1 MIKNAAF
8 LAGLQKSIW
17 LSIGAGAL
25 ILSGIVLPVLWLLD
39 IPAHMESVV
48 LLKAAAAITF
58 FSLLFYVLS
67 CKTARLL
74 LNQLINKQAQLD
86 QTEARFIAASESHL
100 DAFFLLE
107 AVRDGAGE
115 IADFRCAFL
124 NQRACKLVGREHDEF
139 IGAELYRNFILLM
152 NEQTFQRYCEV
163 VETGHPLSYEFH
175 DDTFK
180 LKPQWLE
187 CQLVKLGDG
196 IALTARDIADK
207 KRTERDLIQAERF
220 QSAIIDSV
228 SYSIIATDKEGN
240 IITLNNA
247 AQRMLWYEETDLV
260 GKFTMDMLH
269 DPEEIK
275 ARAMELSTELGYKIE
290 PGFEV
295 FVARARAGM
304 HDEHEWTYIRKG
316 GTRLPVR
323 ASLTELRDSEFQVY
337 GYLSV
342 AYDITEQKRSEE
354 HVRHV
359 ALHDALT
366 GLPNRTL
373 FNDRVKVAIE
383 NARRNKQTVAIALLD
398 VDHFKNVNDSLGHH
412 IGDQL
417 LQEVGNRL
425 VNSVRACDTIAR
437 MGGDE
442 FAFLLPNID
451 HTAGTEK
458 VFKKVMKALEPTVV
472 ASEHQLHV
480 SASIGVCVF
489 PQDGE
494 DLTVLM
500 RKADTSMYQAKKHGR
515 NNFQFFTS
523 EMERQASNRLNLENE
538 MRIAIEQ
545 ESFELFY
552 QPQIDLETNM
562 IVGAEALIRWQRM
575 PGMFASPMEF
585 IPLAEESGLI
595 VPIGEWVI
603 RTACKQSAIFR
614 EKLGRTLRIAVNV
627 SPRQFR
633 QKNLVSIIL
642 SALQENAIEPQD
654 FEVEVT
660 ENALMADME
669 NAVLVMGL
677 LRGLGVHV
685 ALDDFGTGYSS
696 LSYLSRFPVD
706 RIKIDQSFM
715 KSITISPENA
725 SLAKVIVNMAK
736 TLGIPVTAEGV
747 ETLDQLDFLRA
758 TGCDEVQGY
767 FIGRPMPPDALLEL
781 CMSNKLSVMPGT
793 LQELKN
799 METRIADHN

>member
-1 MIKNAAF
+1 M
-8 LAGLQKSIW
+8 W
-17 LSIGAGAL
+17 LSMGFG
-25 ILSGIVLPVLWLLD
+25 ILLLLAMVLAVLWLLN
-39 IPAHMESVV
+39 IPAHMESAA

-58 FSLLFYVLS
+58 FSLVFYVIS

-74 LNQLINKQAQLD
+74 LKQLINKQVQLD
-86 QTEARFIAASESHL
+86 NAEARFIAASESHH

-107 AVRDGAGE
+107 AVRNNAGE

-139 IGAELYRNFILLM
+139 VGAELYRNFALLM

-163 VETGHPLSYEFH
+163 VEAGHPLAYEFH
-175 DDTFK
+175 DDACM

-187 CQLVKLGDG
+187 CQLVKLGEG
-196 IALTARDIADK
+196 IALTARDITDK

-240 IITLNNA
+240 IIALNNA

-269 DPEEIK
+269 DREEIQ
-275 ARAMELSTELGYKIE
+275 ARAIELSAELGYEIE

-295 FVARARAGM
+295 FVAKARAGM

-316 GTRLPVR
+316 GSRFPVR
-323 ASLTELRDSEFQVY
+323 VSLTELRDSEFQVY
-337 GYLSV
+337 GYLGV

-354 HVRHV
+354 HFRHV

-383 NARRNKQTVAIALLD
+383 TARRNKQTIAIALLD

-417 LQEVGNRL
+417 LQEVSSRL
-425 VNSVRACDTIAR
+425 VNSVRPSDTIAR

-442 FAFLLPNID
+442 FAFLLPDINHSD
-451 HTAGTEK
+451 GTEK
-458 VFKKVMKALEPTVV
+458 VFKKIMESLEPTVV
-472 ASEHQLHV
+472 AGDHRLHV
-480 SASIGVCVF
+480 TASIGVCVF

-523 EMERQASNRLNLENE
+523 DMERQASNRLNLENE
-538 MRIAIEQ
+538 MRLAIEQ
-545 ESFELFY
+545 ERFELFY

-575 PGMFASPMEF
+575 PGVFASPMEF

-603 RTACKQSAIFR
+603 RTASRQSAIFR

-633 QKNLVSIIL
+633 QKNLVSVIL
-642 SALQENAIEPQD
+642 SALQENAIEPHD
-654 FEVEVT
+654 FEVEIT

-669 NAVLVMGL
+669 NAVLVLGL

-715 KSITISPENA
+715 KSINISPENA
-725 SLAKVIVNMAK
+725 SLARVIVNMAK

-747 ETLDQLDFLRA
+747 ENMEHLDFLRA

-767 FIGRPMPPDALLEL
+767 FIGRPMPPAALLEL
-781 CMSNKLSVMPGT
+781 CESNMASLVS
-793 LQELKN
+793 EIN
-799 METRIADHN
+799 

>member
-1 MIKNAAF
+1 M
-8 LAGLQKSIW
+8 LALFGV
-17 LSIGAGAL
+17 
-25 ILSGIVLPVLWLLD
+25 VLVVFWLLN
-39 IPAHMESVV
+39 IPAHMESAT
-48 LLKAAAAITF
+48 LLKVAAAIIF
-58 FSLLFYVLS
+58 FSLLFYVVS
-67 CKTARLL
+67 CKTAKLL
-74 LNQLINKQAQLD
+74 LKQIINKQAQLG
-86 QTEARFIAASESHL
+86 EAEAKFNAASESHQ

-107 AVRDGAGE
+107 AVRNDAGE
-115 IADFRCAFL
+115 IADFRCTFL
-124 NQRACKLVGREHDEF
+124 NQRGCKLVGREHDEF
-139 IGAELYRNFILLM
+139 IGVELYRNFILLM
-152 NEQTFQRYCEV
+152 SEQTFQRYCEV
-163 VETGHPLSYEFH
+163 VEAGHPLAYEFY
-175 DDTFK
+175 DDTFM

-196 IALTARDIADK
+196 IALTARDITDK

-228 SYSIIATDKEGN
+228 SYSIIATDKEGY
-240 IITLNNA
+240 IIALNNA
-247 AQRMLWYEETDLV
+247 VQRMLWYEETDLV

-269 DPEEIK
+269 DPEEIQ
-275 ARAMELSTELGYKIE
+275 ARAMELSAELGYKIE

-295 FVARARAGM
+295 FVAKARAGM

-316 GTRLPVR
+316 GSRFPARV
-323 ASLTELRDSEFQVY
+323 SLTELRDSEFQVY
-337 GYLSV
+337 GYLAV

-354 HVRHV
+354 HFRHI

-383 NARRNKQTVAIALLD
+383 TARRNKQTIAIALLD
-398 VDHFKNVNDSLGHH
+398 VDHFKHVNDSLGHH

-417 LQEVGNRL
+417 LQEVSNRL
-425 VNSVRACDTIAR
+425 IGSMRASDTIAR

-442 FAFLLPNID
+442 FAFLLPDID
-451 HTAGTEK
+451 HSDDTEK
-458 VFKKVMKALEPTVV
+458 IFKKVMQALEPTVI
-472 ASEHQLHV
+472 AGEHRLHV
-480 SASIGVCVF
+480 TASIGVCIF

-500 RKADTSMYQAKKHGR
+500 RKADTSMYQAKKLGR
-515 NNFQFFTS
+515 NNFQFFKS

-545 ESFELFY
+545 EGFELFY

-575 PGMFASPMEF
+575 PGVFASPMEF

-603 RTACKQSAIFR
+603 KTACAQSAIFR
-614 EKLGRTLRIAVNV
+614 KKLGRTLRVAVNV

-633 QKNLVSIIL
+633 QKNLVSVIL

-654 FEVEVT
+654 FEVEIT

-669 NAVLVMGL
+669 NAVLVLGL
-677 LRGLGVHV
+677 LRGLGIHV

-725 SLAKVIVNMAK
+725 SLARVIVNMAK

-747 ETLDQLDFLRA
+747 ETLEQLNFLRA

-781 CMSNKLSVMPGT
+781 CMCSTQPSMPGA
-793 LQELKN
+793 
-799 METRIADHN
+799 R